1 MRWQIGAI
9 EVQEALR
16 TIHIFFD
23 VLTADQ
29 LNELAHECAPQSFD
43 AGEVLM
49 RQGDP
54 SNSMFCIVEG
64 TVSVSALGP
73 RNHDREIFRLS
84 AGTTVG
90 EMELL
95 TGESRLATVT
105 ALTELRLL
113 EISRAE
119 FGKLTP
125 ALAGAPRQFR
135 RGARSPAGDPHVES
149 AQCKEKYRCAAA
161 RQNPE
166 CLPTRNV
173 SCVCRA
179 SECAAIT

>member
-113 EISRAE
+113 EISRADLE
-119 FGKLTP
+119 SLLRRSSELRDSFGA
-125 ALAGAPRQFR
+125 ALARRQAIR
-135 RGARSPAGDPHVES
+135 TLRVPNAKKSIGARLLG
-149 AQCKEKYRCAAA
+149 KI
-161 RQNPE
+161 
-166 CLPTRNV
+166 RNV
-173 SCVCRA
+173 FRPG
-179 SECAAIT
+179 T

>member
-1 MRWQIGAI
+1 MRWQIGALEI
-9 EVQEALR
+9 QEALR

-29 LNELAHECAPQSFD
+29 LSELAHECSPQSFD

-54 SNSMFCIVEG
+54 SNSMFCVVEG
-64 TVSVSALGP
+64 TVSVSSLGP

-95 TGESRLATVT
+95 TGEPRLATVT
-105 ALTELRLL
+105 ALTQLRLL

-119 FGKLTP
+119 FESL
-125 ALAGAPRQFR
+125 LR
-135 RGARSPAGDPHVES
+135 RSPELRDSFGASLARRQAIRTSRVPGLQKGFGAVVL
-149 AQCKEKYRCAAA
+149 EKLRSVFS
-161 RQNPE
+161 R
-166 CLPTRNV
+166 
-173 SCVCRA
+173 RA
-179 SECAAIT
+179 